1 MSSLKDKASRIVFTP
16 KEPEAES
23 DAPTNAEAQHKTKTA
38 PGAMMQF
45 ANDRRSELVQ
55 ENEDLKKRV
64 EGVAVVEQRL
74 AESLDELRQWEG
86 VKGARMIDPAEIRR
100 SKFANRHITSF
111 QDAEFLTLRAEIASA
126 GGNVQPI
133 KVRPVTPV
141 AGSPVKYEIIYG
153 HRRHEACRLESLEVF
168 AIVDNLDD
176 QSLFIE
182 MDRENRARKSLT
194 PYEQGVMYKNAIAH
208 GLFASNKKMSAAI
221 GVDLGAI
228 GKAISLASL
237 PGEVIDAFA
246 SPLDLQ
252 YRWAKPLADA
262 VAADKARM
270 FERAKQIQTITPRL
284 GASQTF
290 QALMGLV
297 QQGGGTGST
306 PTITVEQGS
315 RQAVIRASKT
325 GQTQVSFNE
334 GLTASSCEELAA
346 FIKQLLAR

>member
-16 KEPEAES
+16 KEPVVAAVDMPKVETH
-23 DAPTNAEAQHKTKTA
+23 PKTKTA
-38 PGAMMQF
+38 PGAMMAF

-64 EGVAVVEQRL
+64 EGVALVEQRL
-74 AESLDELRQWEG
+74 ADSLDELRQWEG
-86 VKGARMIDPAEIRR
+86 VKGARMIDPAQIRH

-111 QDAEFLTLRAEIASA
+111 QDAEFLSLREEIANA

-133 KVRPVTPV
+133 KVRPVAAV

-153 HRRHEACRLESLEVF
+153 HRRHEACRLEGLEVF
-168 AIVDNLDD
+168 AVVDNLDD

-182 MDRENRARKSLT
+182 MDRENRSRKSLT

-237 PGEVIDAFA
+237 PTEIIDAFA

-262 VAADKARM
+262 VAADSTRM
-270 FERAKQIQTITPRL
+270 FERAKQIKTMTPRL
-284 GASQTF
+284 GAGQTF
-290 QALMGLV
+290 QMLMGTV
-297 QQGGGTGST
+297 QQGGST
-306 PTITVEQGS
+306 VTTPSITVEQGS
-315 RQAVIRASKT
+315 RQAVIRSSKS

-334 GLTASSCEELAA
+334 GLSESSCEELAE
-346 FIKQLLAR
+346 FIKQLLAS